1 MKIADINA
9 KIILDSRR
17 KETIEVG
24 LRAADF
30 LSKASVPSGKSR
42 GRHEA
47 FVLEP
52 RQAMEKLSEIKPL
65 ILSASAGGRIEN
77 QRDFDNF
84 LISLDASENKE
95 NLGGNLILALS
106 LAFARLKA
114 KSENLELFE
123 YIRDNFQL
131 PITLLRSNSPKG
143 HYKLPRPI
151 FNVINGGAH
160 SAQPKSRLAFQ
171 EFQVIPTL
179 NDFKIA
185 FAVGKEF
192 YFKLGNVLDK
202 RFGADVRL
210 GDEAG
215 YSAPFKNNEEALE
228 VLYELILKHRYPLK
242 IGLDAAASQFYKSD
256 AAGKKSKKTQGFY
269 LIDGKQIAAAE
280 LKDLYASMVRA
291 YDIVSIE
298 DPFEEESFE
307 DFADLLARTSAQT
320 EEKILIIADDLTV
333 TNSKRLK
340 TAIDK
345 KSGNAILIKPNQ
357 IGTLT
362 ETLDVVELARQNGWQ
377 SVVSHRS
384 GETMDDFIADLAVGV
399 GAWGVKAGAPAKEER
414 LAKYDRLLEISQKI
428 LQ

>member
-1 MKIADINA
+1 MKIIDVSA
-9 KIILDSRR
+9 KIILDSRQ

-30 LSKASVPSGKSR
+30 WAKASVPSGKSR

-52 RQAMEKLSEIKPL
+52 RQAMEKLAEIKSL
-65 ILSASAGGRIEN
+65 LLKRDFEN
-77 QRDFDNF
+77 QRDFDDF
-84 LISLDASENKE
+84 LISLDATENKE

-106 LAFARLKA
+106 LAFIRLKA
-114 KSENLELFE
+114 KSENKELFQ
-123 YIRDNFQL
+123 YIRSIAKLSAILPQNDSFESRYQL
-131 PITLLRSNSPKG
+131 PK
-143 HYKLPRPI
+143 PI

-160 SAQPKSRLAFQ
+160 SAQLKSRLTFQ
-171 EFQVIPTL
+171 EFQVIPTVS
-179 NDFKIA
+179 DFGIA

-202 RFGADVRL
+202 KFGADVRL

-228 VLYELILKHRYPLK
+228 VLYELILKYRYPLK
-242 IGLDAAASQFYKSD
+242 IGLDAAASQFYNQD
-256 AAGKKSKKTQGFY
+256 AAGKKRGGFY

-280 LKDLYASMVRA
+280 LKDLYASFAKA
-291 YDIVSIE
+291 YGIISIE
-298 DPFEEESFE
+298 DPFDEESFG
-307 DFADLLARTSAQT
+307 DFADLARLLEQA
-320 EEKILIIADDLTV
+320 EEKTLIIADDLTV
-333 TNSKRLK
+333 TNAKRLA

-362 ETLDVVELARQNGWQ
+362 ETLDVVELAYQNGWQ
-377 SVVSHRS
+377 AIVSHRS
-384 GETMDDFIADLAVGV
+384 GETMDDFIADLAIAV
-399 GAWGVKAGAPAKEER
+399 GAWGIKAGAPAKEER
-414 LAKYDRLLEISQKI
+414 LAKYERLLEISSKI
-428 LQ
+428 FQ